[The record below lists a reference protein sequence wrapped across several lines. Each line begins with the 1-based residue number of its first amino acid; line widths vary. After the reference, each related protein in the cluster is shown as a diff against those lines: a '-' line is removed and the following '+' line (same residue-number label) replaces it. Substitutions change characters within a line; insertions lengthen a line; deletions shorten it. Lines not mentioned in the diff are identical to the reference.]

1 MPLADHAE
9 TIRNLLGKAVW
20 GVMKDSRVRLLQA
33 TAILALAIVSVV
45 PLFAAMKNWAVVAP
59 ANSKLQEV
67 TLADLAKLCNGKQ
80 KTWPDGKNFTI
91 VMHDPA
97 SAEMRLAVQ
106 KLFGVESADVKILV
120 AKLNESRP
128 VVKVV
133 ESDEDL
139 LRTVDATPGA
149 IGLVDV
155 YAINSSV
162 KVLRIDGKLP
172 FDAGYV
178 LKGN

>member
-1 MPLADHAE
+1 LGGDRPQAVNFQIFLSRIWSEHA
-9 TIRNLLGKAVW
+9 RH
-20 GVMKDSRVRLLQA
+20 
-33 TAILALAIVSVV
+33 
-45 PLFAAMKNWAVVAP
+45 AA
-59 ANSKLQEV
+59 
-67 TLADLAKLCNGKQ
+67 
-80 KTWPDGKNFTI
+80 WPDGKNFTL
-91 VMHDPA
+91 VMHDPETP
-97 SAEMRLAVQ
+97 EMRAAIQ
-106 KLFGVESADVKILV
+106 KLFGVPATEVKPLV

-128 VVKVV
+128 VIKIV
-133 ESDEDL
+133 ENDEDL

-172 FDAGYV
+172 FDSGYV